1 MLEFAWSN
9 LPNNLIQIGL
19 TVSAA
24 ALVLFV
30 LRRVLKKRY
39 PARAICFVWA
49 LLAIR
54 LLVPVQ
60 FTLPDPPVQITP
72 PERTLYVTYRWNAD
86 AADAMPSGT
95 PQAEQVQ
102 AERPRGE
109 WMTESEFENRAINVN
124 GPWMN
129 AIHVDNVLVMVWLIG
144 ILYNALRQWRDYRRY
159 LRQLNRPSA
168 DAQRDTLRRV
178 FAEQKQSLGVRRDIP
193 LVVTPA
199 ADCPMLAGFLK
210 PTLYLPDE
218 ALSEQEA
225 MFIFRHELTHYKR
238 GDLWLKLLLTAAK
251 TVHWF
256 NPLVYLMARFAQEDI
271 ELACDDAVVRGMD
284 SVQRRAYGETILR
297 SAAAQVKKRALVSCF
312 TGDKETLM
320 RRFEGLFDKRAKK
333 RGVALVVAAAVLVGT
348 LGCAVSVGESKNEL
362 TEELRLQLAQ
372 EWLQR
377 PEYETTNATVKLDGD
392 DTYILYDHYNKVVWE
407 GEIVQSLPLRTG
419 AKLSFEKDGDGWQVS
434 GSELIAESGVASLD
448 EFRIL
453 YENDLG
459 FPDFLGRIAQSDWD
473 PSMMDI
479 STPDKAAVNLLYL
492 RGNISVR
499 EGIQE
504 DICDVSVTFADGSE
518 VTITMA
524 NQFDEG
530 WLPQDWHEYDGGNN
544 RTAADLAQQY
554 ARGVLH
560 KSGQFIY
567 PILSAQKRQ
576 DFITQQ
582 GMGENGGINW
592 EYGTSS
598 PSYRDFALVPT
609 SGGEYIVVFQMYA
622 GGVDDYREACLVE
635 TGSADGRSVILDVRQ
650 VERGSNMT
658 NSELFRLYYDS
669 GLAWPV
675 VPEGADRFNDQP
687 LDTLTTPDYAAA
699 VAFSYIGGI
708 SAFAP
713 ISENGN
719 EAVVRLHFADGSP
732 SVDVRMERTDG
743 YWMPVGIATQFD
755 DGFAATAE
763 SGGETVALPAG
774 QDIAGAVNAAETAG
788 GIPQLQNDDVI
799 TLRFG
804 AQPAGDVTLTERDIN
819 IDSGTPRYDAR
830 LDVETTLPHSADG
843 VYTYTVEPSMG
854 QYLSSQYP
862 DMFYRAVTADYTDES
877 GTARTATFVFCTTNG
892 DAQPDYTITST
903 TYRNDTYGY
912 TLTLP
917 ECFVGQGY
925 ATESADSIVFGLANA
940 LPGYSDNPT
949 DGGTVMCLS
958 VGSTVVLEENNG
970 ANWEE
975 NFPMP
980 CKKLAEL
987 DGLTY
992 YLEFASDVQYDPQD
1006 EAIAAAYTE
1015 MYQAAQAITPD
1026 ALSFEGQ
1033 TDRQWERLQE
1043 KRLSD
1048 LGWHYGTQILFE
1060 SGSSGSVSVAPDIGD
1075 GSCTVVWS
1083 NPDGMQE
1090 TRYAERVWFDDV
1102 QAAPTRAESLGSSDT
1117 MTTAAQFSVFYR
1129 NDLGLPFYDAEQVA
1143 RLQSGYLYPEQ
1154 TDSGLD
1160 LSTPEAGAAFT
1171 ILRNATGQLEASEE
1185 IPDADEGTWWANFRF
1200 DDGTLLKLEMQ
1211 PVQLDSSQGAVW
1223 LPIGW
1228 RILDAS
1234 GEIIDGAGR
1243 QYSPYDA
1250 QVYATATDYYG
1261 YRDTDDLLWYLDM
1274 GWADGAYAEGI
1285 LSELDRRWKLDP
1297 AAVEEAVAQAGTQ
1310 AQTLWLTHR
1319 GDIEPRFSED
1329 EIEAAYQAVRDYA
1342 AENGFSVENL
1352 RYDTVTDW
1360 SQSQVIL
1367 RNGVL
1372 QDNVQQ
1378 DGLTIDDVITV
1389 VGDAQFS
1396 ADAWRENADGWS
1408 FILYR
1413 GADGRWVL
1421 EDGAYG
1427 Y

>member
-60 FTLPDPPVQITP
+60 FTLPDPPVQVMPRTTYLTQTDFTP
-72 PERTLYVTYRWNAD
+72 AQLTRAGLPVIEQDGETTTRRWVTAEQAQALTPND
-86 AADAMPSGT
+86 MPSLISFNLGY
-95 PQAEQVQ
+95 
-102 AERPRGE
+102 
-109 WMTESEFENRAINVN
+109 
-124 GPWMN
+124 
-129 AIHVDNVLVMVWLIG
+129 VLVCIWGLGMAVFAGWQAFAYWKFAYL
-144 ILYNALRQWRDYRRY
+144 LR
-159 LRQLNRPSA
+159 LSA
-168 DAQRDTLRRV
+168 TPAERDTLRRV
-178 FAEQKQSLGVRRDIP
+178 FAEQKQSLGIRRDIP

-284 SVQRRAYGETILR
+284 SAQRRAYGETILR

-333 RGVALVVAAAVLVGT
+333 RGAALVVAAAVLVGT

-530 WLPQDWHEYDGGNN
+530 WLPQDFTYPSQPHVRNAGWEDAINN

-560 KSGQFIY
+560 KSGQYIY
-567 PILSAQKRQ
+567 PILSAEKQQ

-609 SGGEYIVVFQMYA
+609 SGGKYIVVFQMHA
-622 GGVDDYREACLVE
+622 GGVDDHREACLVE
-635 TGSADGRSVILDVRQ
+635 TGSVDGRSVILDVRQ
-650 VERGSNMT
+650 VERGGNMT
-658 NSELFRLYYDS
+658 DSELFRLYYDS

-687 LDTLTTPDYAAA
+687 LDTLNTPDYAAA

-713 ISENGN
+713 ISESGN

-732 SVDVRMERTDG
+732 SVDVRMERTNG
-743 YWMPVGIATQFD
+743 YWMPVGIASQFD
-755 DGFAATAE
+755 DGFGATAE

-788 GIPQLQNDDVI
+788 GIPQLQNGDAI
-799 TLRFG
+799 ALRFG
-804 AQPAGDVTLTERDIN
+804 AQPAGDVTLTEQDIN
-819 IDSGTPRYDAR
+819 IDSGTPRYDTR

-843 VYTYTVEPSMG
+843 IYTYTVEPSMG
-854 QYLSSQYP
+854 QYMSSQYP
-862 DMFYRAVTADYTDES
+862 DVFYRAVTADYTDES
-877 GTARTATFVFCTTNG
+877 GTARTATFVFCMTNG

-903 TYRNDTYGY
+903 TYHNDTYGY

-917 ECFVGQGY
+917 ECFVDRGY
-925 ATESADSIVFGLANA
+925 LQEIEETVKFGMKNA
-940 LPGYSDNPT
+940 WPSEFT
-949 DGGTVMCLS
+949 DPFVGGTVMTLCIEATDS
-958 VGSTVVLEENNG
+958 LEAQYG
-970 ANWEE
+970 ADWVQNY
-975 NFPMP
+975 PLP
-980 CKKLAEL
+980 CKEL
-987 DGLTY
+987 TERDGMTY

-1006 EAIAAAYTE
+1006 ETIKTAYTE
-1015 MYQAAQAITPD
+1015 MYQATEAMD
-1026 ALSFEGQ
+1026 
-1033 TDRQWERLQE
+1033 
-1043 KRLSD
+1043 
-1048 LGWHYGTQILFE
+1048 
-1060 SGSSGSVSVAPDIGD
+1060 GSSITIDEPDEAQRQARLKKWLNDVAFIDGYALYTRDYDSTIWTEVSFTEVD
-1075 GSCTVVWS
+1075 GNTAMVIFNLRDRDRRAYRVVEVLEAS
-1083 NPDGMQE
+1083 DEGGYHL
-1090 TRYAERVWFDDV
+1090 TRQDWIMDENTPTDSLERFLLRFDNGLALPEWEESEVRALVEAGPTALRDPV
-1102 QAAPTRAESLGSSDT
+1102 QAAEWT
-1117 MTTAAQFSVFYR
+1117 
-1129 NDLGLPFYDAEQVA
+1129 LGLSGGTVDNRRTNGEQ
-1143 RLQSGYLYPEQ
+1143 G
-1154 TDSGLD
+1154 
-1160 LSTPEAGAAFT
+1160 
-1171 ILRNATGQLEASEE
+1171 EE
-1185 IPDADEGTWWANFRF
+1185 IFRY
-1200 DDGTLLKLEMQ
+1200 T
-1211 PVQLDSSQGAVW
+1211 
-1223 LPIGW
+1223 
-1228 RILDAS
+1228 
-1234 GEIIDGAGR
+1234 
-1243 QYSPYDA
+1243 
-1250 QVYATATDYYG
+1250 
-1261 YRDTDDLLWYLDM
+1261 
-1274 GWADGAYAEGI
+1274 WADGSQVTLVMKIVQLGDAAQPIYLPIRWDAETAGGSGWEYDPYTYMMCRDNSDFSSCTAEELAYYLTLSDGAYTENI
-1285 LSELDRRWKLDP
+1285 LYELDLRWQDDP
-1297 AAVEEAVAQAGTQ
+1297 EGVDWLMEAQEASISSLWESHKAANP
-1310 AQTLWLTHR
+1310 
-1319 GDIEPRFSED
+1319 DIFGARFSGD

-1342 AENGFSVENL
+1342 AANGFSVENL

-1396 ADAWRENADGWS
+1396 ADAWRESADGWS
-1408 FILYR
+1408 FTLYR

>member
-24 ALVLFV
+24 ALVLFL

-54 LLVPVQ
+54 LLIPVQ
-60 FTLPDPPVQITP
+60 LTLPDAPVQVTP
-72 PERTLYVTYRWNAD
+72 RTTYLTQTDFTPAQLTRAGLPVIEQDGETTTRRWVTAEQAQALTPND
-86 AADAMPSGT
+86 MPSLISFNLGY
-95 PQAEQVQ
+95 
-102 AERPRGE
+102 
-109 WMTESEFENRAINVN
+109 
-124 GPWMN
+124 
-129 AIHVDNVLVMVWLIG
+129 VLVCIWGLGMAVFAGWQAFAYWKFAYL
-144 ILYNALRQWRDYRRY
+144 LR
-159 LRQLNRPSA
+159 LSA
-168 DAQRDTLRRV
+168 TPAERDTLRRV
-178 FAEQKQSLGVRRDIP
+178 FAEQKQSLGIRRDIP

-199 ADCPMLAGFLK
+199 ADCPMLAGFLR
-210 PTLYLPDE
+210 PALYLPDE

-251 TVHWF
+251 AVHWF

-284 SVQRRAYGETILR
+284 SAQRRAYGETILR

-333 RGVALVVAAAVLVGT
+333 RGAALGVAAAVLVGT

-524 NQFDEG
+524 NQFGEG

-609 SGGEYIVVFQMYA
+609 SGGEYIVVFQVYA
-622 GGVDDYREACLVE
+622 GGVDDHREAYLVE

-650 VERGSNMT
+650 VERGGNMT

-675 VPEGADRFNDQP
+675 VPEGAERFNDQP

-713 ISENGN
+713 ISESGN

-774 QDIAGAVNAAETAG
+774 QDIAGAVNAAEAAG
-788 GIPQLQNDDVI
+788 GIPQLQNGDAI
-799 TLRFG
+799 ALRFG

-1171 ILRNATGQLEASEE
+1171 ILRNATGQFEASEE

-1389 VGDAQFS
+1389 VGDAQFGEN
-1396 ADAWRENADGWS
+1396 AWRENADGWS
-1408 FILYR
+1408 FTLYR

>member
-54 LLVPVQ
+54 LLIPVQ
-60 FTLPDPPVQITP
+60 LTLPDAPVQVTP
-72 PERTLYVTYRWNAD
+72 IRAVTVDMSPREEMQSTAQAA
-86 AADAMPSGT
+86 AADETRT
-95 PQAEQVQ
+95 PRVSVY
-102 AERPRGE
+102 RGDE
-109 WMTESEFENRAINVN
+109 MWHEVPVGWNFPVAKIMFILWGA
-124 GPWMN
+124 
-129 AIHVDNVLVMVWLIG
+129 G
-144 ILYNALRQWRDYRRY
+144 ILAFLGWQAYSYIGFVY
-159 LRQLNRPSA
+159 LARETGQA
-168 DAQRDTLRRV
+168 AERDTLRRV
-178 FAEQKQSLGVRRDIP
+178 FEDQKQSLGIRRDIP

-199 ADCPMLAGFLK
+199 ADCPMLAGFLR
-210 PTLYLPDE
+210 PALYLPDE

-284 SVQRRAYGETILR
+284 SAQRRAYGETILR
-297 SAAAQVKKRALVSCF
+297 SAVAQVKKRALVSCF

-392 DTYILYDHYNKVVWE
+392 DTYILYDHYNKVVWA

-518 VTITMA
+518 VTITMV
-524 NQFDEG
+524 NQFGEG
-530 WLPQDWHEYDGGNN
+530 WLPQDFTYPSQPHVRNAGWEDAINN

-560 KSGQFIY
+560 KSGQYIY

-622 GGVDDYREACLVE
+622 GGVDDHREAYLVE

-650 VERGSNMT
+650 VERGGNMT

-675 VPEGADRFNDQP
+675 VPEGAERFNDQP
-687 LDTLTTPDYAAA
+687 LDTLNTPDYAAA

-713 ISENGN
+713 ISESGN

-743 YWMPVGIATQFD
+743 YWMPVGIASQFD

-774 QDIAGAVNAAETAG
+774 QDIVGAVNAVEAAG
-788 GIPQLQNDDVI
+788 GIPQLQNGNAI
-799 TLRFG
+799 ALRFG

-903 TYRNDTYGY
+903 TYHNDTYGY

-917 ECFVGQGY
+917 ECFVDRGY
-925 ATESADSIVFGLANA
+925 LQEIEETVKFGMKNA
-940 LPGYSDNPT
+940 WPSEFT
-949 DGGTVMCLS
+949 DPFVGGTVMTLCIEATDS
-958 VGSTVVLEENNG
+958 LEAQYG
-970 ANWEE
+970 ADWVQNY
-975 NFPMP
+975 PLP
-980 CKKLAEL
+980 CKEL
-987 DGLTY
+987 TERDGMTY

-1006 EAIAAAYTE
+1006 ETIKTAYTE
-1015 MYQAAQAITPD
+1015 MYQAAEAMD
-1026 ALSFEGQ
+1026 
-1033 TDRQWERLQE
+1033 
-1043 KRLSD
+1043 
-1048 LGWHYGTQILFE
+1048 
-1060 SGSSGSVSVAPDIGD
+1060 GSSITIDEPHEAQRQARMKEWLCDMADTEGY
-1075 GSCTVVWS
+1075 
-1083 NPDGMQE
+1083 
-1090 TRYAERVWFDDV
+1090 TRYTIGGADRAIFYWDCTIEVDGNTATAVFDLRAGAGRHCRAVEILEASDEGSYHLTRQDWIMDENTPTDSLERFLLRFDNGLALPEWEESEVRALVEAGPTALRDPV
-1102 QAAPTRAESLGSSDT
+1102 QAAEWT
-1117 MTTAAQFSVFYR
+1117 
-1129 NDLGLPFYDAEQVA
+1129 LGLSGGTVDNRRTNGEQ
-1143 RLQSGYLYPEQ
+1143 G
-1154 TDSGLD
+1154 
-1160 LSTPEAGAAFT
+1160 
-1171 ILRNATGQLEASEE
+1171 EE
-1185 IPDADEGTWWANFRF
+1185 IFRY
-1200 DDGTLLKLEMQ
+1200 T
-1211 PVQLDSSQGAVW
+1211 
-1223 LPIGW
+1223 
-1228 RILDAS
+1228 
-1234 GEIIDGAGR
+1234 
-1243 QYSPYDA
+1243 
-1250 QVYATATDYYG
+1250 
-1261 YRDTDDLLWYLDM
+1261 
-1274 GWADGAYAEGI
+1274 WADGSQVTLVMKAVQLGDAAQPIYLPIRWDAETAGGSGWEYDPYTYMMCRDNSDFSSCTAEELAYYLTLSDGAYTENI
-1285 LSELDRRWKLDP
+1285 LYELDLRWQDDP
-1297 AAVEEAVAQAGTQ
+1297 EGVDWLMEAQEASISSLWESHKAANP
-1310 AQTLWLTHR
+1310 
-1319 GDIEPRFSED
+1319 DIFGARFSED

-1372 QDNVQQ
+1372 QDNAQQ
-1378 DGLTIDDVITV
+1378 DGLTLDDVITV

-1396 ADAWRENADGWS
+1396 VDAWRESADGWS
-1408 FILYR
+1408 FTLYR